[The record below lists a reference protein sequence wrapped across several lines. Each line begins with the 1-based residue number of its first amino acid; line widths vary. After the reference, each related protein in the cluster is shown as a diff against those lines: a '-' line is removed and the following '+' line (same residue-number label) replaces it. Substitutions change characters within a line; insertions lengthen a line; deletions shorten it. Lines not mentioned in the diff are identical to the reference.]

1 MVPRLIVAFGTR
13 RERYSSA
20 KEIQAYSGIAP
31 VRERSGK
38 TAWTHFRW
46 TCPKFLRQTFHEW
59 AGHSLSKSE
68 WARLYY
74 QQQRAKGKAH
84 HAVIRALAFKWI
96 RIVFRC
102 WKNRT
107 PYDEQIYL
115 RALQQRRSPLATTE
129 SPTVNLQWIKCAGF
143 WKLSTDAS

>member
-1 MVPRLIVAFGTR
+1 VL
-13 RERYSSA
+13 
-20 KEIQAYSGIAP
+20 
-31 VRERSGK
+31 ERSGK

-59 AGHSLSKSE
+59 AGHSRSKSE

-74 QQQRAKGKAH
+74 QQQRAKGKGH
-84 HAVIRALAFKWI
+84 HAVARALAFKWI

-107 PYDEQIYL
+107 PYDEQVYL
-115 RALQQRRSPLATTE
+115 RALQQRHSPLAVTD
-129 SPTVNLQWIKCAGF
+129 SSTVNLQWINHGGF